1 MPNGSEPLTYRRLF
15 VPADDAEAWP
25 LDGQKFIP
33 IDVPEL
39 HNLISAANGAS
50 SEAASRATIAEAT
63 YTGRMVSAE
72 KVAGHG
78 TWRIELHGESPA
90 ILPLGNIPFTIREPH
105 WRDES
110 KRPARLGF
118 WARGDGQPEMLGL
131 EVASAGRVDF
141 SWQVNLDDLGYQ
153 RGTCVAV
160 AARRVQST
168 DPRFAADPQAAH
180 RRRRHPGR

>member
-1 MPNGSEPLTYRRLF
+1 MEKSPVPNGPEPLKYRRLF

-33 IDVPEL
+33 IDAPEF
-39 HNLISAANGAS
+39 HELISAANGAG
-50 SEAASRATIAEAT
+50 SEAAPRATIVEAT

-90 ILPLGNIPFTIREPH
+90 ILPLGDIPFTIREPH

-118 WARGDGQPEMLGL
+118 WARGDGLPEMLGL
-131 EVASAGRVDF
+131 EVASAGA
-141 SWQVNLDDLGYQ
+141 SI
-153 RGTCVAV
+153 
-160 AARRVQST
+160 S
-168 DPRFAADPQAAH
+168 
-180 RRRRHPGR
+180 PGK